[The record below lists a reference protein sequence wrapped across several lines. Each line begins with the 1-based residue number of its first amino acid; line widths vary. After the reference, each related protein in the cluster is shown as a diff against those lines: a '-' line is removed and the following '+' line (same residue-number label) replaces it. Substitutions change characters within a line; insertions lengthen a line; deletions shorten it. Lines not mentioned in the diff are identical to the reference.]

1 MRRRTLAVIAVA
13 AILLVGTVVVLN
25 INVYDRASPSTVVV
39 GGLKRTYR
47 IYVPA
52 SIDKSSPVP
61 LLIGLHGGGG
71 SSRSFQRLTLSRF
84 NDLAD
89 EKGFIVVY
97 PDALDRHWNDGR
109 GVEKYSAQR
118 ESVDDV
124 AFISALIDKIA
135 SEHNIDLGRVYVTGM
150 SNGALMS
157 FRLAFQL
164 SNRIAAIAP
173 VAGAMIENYSA
184 LGSPAEPVPV
194 LMINGEEDPLVP
206 WEGGY
211 ITFGDEKLGRIIS
224 VQQSVQYWVNHNNC
238 SGSPVETWLPDNDPE
253 DGTRVYRL
261 YYGNGTGG
269 AEVIL
274 YGIQGGGHAWP
285 GGYQYVPPG
294 LIGNTSRDIDAAA
307 IVWSFF
313 ENHSRAGL
321 SASMPSNF
329 HQCFT
334 TGVTVGQGTTH
345 GFLVTVMS
353 PNVKSH
359 RELGARLPCV
369 TFEVKASE

>member
-1 MRRRTLAVIAVA
+1 
-13 AILLVGTVVVLN
+13 
-25 INVYDRASPSTVVV
+25 
-39 GGLKRTYR
+39 
-47 IYVPA
+47 
-52 SIDKSSPVP
+52 
-61 LLIGLHGGGG
+61 
-71 SSRSFQRLTLSRF
+71 
-84 NDLAD
+84 
-89 EKGFIVVY
+89 
-97 PDALDRHWNDGR
+97 
-109 GVEKYSAQR
+109 
-118 ESVDDV
+118 
-124 AFISALIDKIA
+124 
-135 SEHNIDLGRVYVTGM
+135 
-150 SNGALMS
+150 
-157 FRLAFQL
+157 
-164 SNRIAAIAP
+164 
-173 VAGAMIENYSA
+173 
-184 LGSPAEPVPV
+184 
-194 LMINGEEDPLVP
+194 
-206 WEGGY
+206 Y

-224 VQQSVQYWVNHNNC
+224 VQQSVQYWINHNNC
-238 SGSPVETWLPDNDPE
+238 SESPITTWLPNKDPG

-269 AEVIL
+269 AEVVL